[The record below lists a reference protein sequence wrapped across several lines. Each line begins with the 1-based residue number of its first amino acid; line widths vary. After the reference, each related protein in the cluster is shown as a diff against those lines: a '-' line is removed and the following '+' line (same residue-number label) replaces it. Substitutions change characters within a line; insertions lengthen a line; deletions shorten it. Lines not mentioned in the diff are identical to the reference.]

1 MAEPVK
7 LPVFATLRLALR
19 WSLAIMR
26 GHRGMVLAYFF
37 AYLAFWTYLAWAFP
51 VGSPAAE
58 LGLPRYTLIYGGGTF
73 VLIFTQAFLAFMVHD
88 EILRGA
94 AGFDWATM
102 GPRGARAFFYFRD
115 GWLVLTVAL
124 VVMALLRTAL
134 LGLALL
140 LLGRW
145 VFQGHWGGSL
155 IVILAHFIAWLAA
168 TLTFLRLF
176 LRLPSRALGH
186 PLTWRQVWRMGR
198 GNSWRLIAGAS
209 MPLLLVAILAFV
221 VGILLVMAFPE
232 ESRGSTAIIQY
243 IWDGI
248 QVFKRSEVIP
258 GSPIL
263 PTDLRGLAI
272 VLVLW
277 SIWSLTLV
285 FLVVQFC
292 AFLSLAFKQLEGG
305 LMPDQED
312 LGA

>member
-7 LPVFATLRLALR
+7 LPVFATFRQARR

-37 AYLAFWTYLAWAFP
+37 AYLAFWAYVAWAFP

-58 LGLPRYTLIYGGGTF
+58 LGSPSYTLISVGGAF
-73 VLIFTQAFLAFMVHD
+73 VLIFAQAFLALIVHN

-94 AGFDWATM
+94 AGFDRATM
-102 GPRGARAFFYFRD
+102 GSRGARAFAYFRD
-115 GWLVLTVAL
+115 GWLVLIVSL

-134 LGLALL
+134 LGLALW
-140 LLGRW
+140 LLGRG

-155 IVILAHFIAWLAA
+155 IVVLAQFVAWLAA
-168 TLTFLRLF
+168 ILMFLRLF
-176 LRLPSRALGH
+176 LGLPSRALGH
-186 PLTWRQVWRMGR
+186 PLNWRQVWRMGR

-209 MPLLLVAILAFV
+209 MPFLLVAILALV
-221 VGILLVMAFPE
+221 GGILLAMVFPE
-232 ESRGSTAIIQY
+232 ERHGGTAIIQY

-258 GSPIL
+258 GSPIWAINL
-263 PTDLRGLAI
+263 PGLAI
-272 VLVLW
+272 ALVLW
-277 SIWSLTLV
+277 PIWSLTLV

-292 AFLSLAFKQLEGG
+292 AFLSLAFKQLEGD
-305 LMPDQED
+305 LMPKQE
-312 LGA
+312 GFGF